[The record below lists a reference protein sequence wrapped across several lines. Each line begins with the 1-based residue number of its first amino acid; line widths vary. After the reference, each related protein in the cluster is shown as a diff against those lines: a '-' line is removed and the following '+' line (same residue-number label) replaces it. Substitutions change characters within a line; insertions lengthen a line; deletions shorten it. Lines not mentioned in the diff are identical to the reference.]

1 MAVFDND
8 ALDMHFIGTAT
19 VLLRYGDLTLLT
31 DPNFLHRGERAH
43 LGYGLVS
50 RRLTEP
56 GVDVTDLPPLDA
68 VVLSHLHGDHWDR
81 RARRHLERSVPIIT
95 TPHAARH
102 LRTWQGFDRAGGL
115 RDWESCTFRQ
125 GRSQVRI
132 TALPGR
138 HSLQPVLRR
147 LLPPVMG
154 SMLEFGPRD
163 GAVRLRVY
171 LSGDTLLYDGLDE
184 IARRFPDAELAVLHL
199 GGTRLPGG
207 FVVTMDGAQ
216 GAELA
221 RRLGYRRVLP
231 VHYDDYSVFR
241 SPLQDFLTEA
251 DRLGLRER
259 LVHCPR
265 GHQARLGP
273 GDDRPAVL

>member
-1 MAVFDND
+1 MTAHDDVLD
-8 ALDMHFIGTAT
+8 ALFIGNAT

-56 GVDVTDLPPLDA
+56 AVDVAELPPLDA

-81 RARRHLERSVPIIT
+81 RARRGLDRSVPVVT

-102 LRTWQGFDRAGGL
+102 LRAWQGYHRAGGL
-115 RDWESCTFRQ
+115 RTWESATFER
-125 GRSQVRI
+125 GGSRVRV

-138 HSLQPVLRR
+138 HSLHPVLGR

-154 SMLEFGPRD
+154 GMLEFGPRN
-163 GAVRLRVY
+163 GPVALRVC

-184 IARRFPDAELAVLHL
+184 IARRFPRADLAVLHL
-199 GGTRLPGG
+199 GGTELPGG
-207 FVVTMDGAQ
+207 FLVTMDGAQ

-221 RRLGYRRVLP
+221 RRLGHRRVLP

-241 SPLQDFLTEA
+241 SPLADFLAEA

-259 LVHCPR
+259 IVHCAR
-265 GHQARLGP
+265 GQHVRVEPEGP
-273 GDDRPAVL
+273 F